1 MSRPAV
7 VVILP
12 AGMITRLIWEEYGPD
27 PVEYFLNAKYSVKI
41 IKGHPVAFS
50 IEGEPGK
57 HNPIASKWIGKPFS
71 GTLIVLNDDGKP
83 FPGPEEAWEVIDEIR
98 SIIFNEVPKNAG
110 N

>member
-1 MSRPAV
+1 MSSNAV
-7 VVILP
+7 VVITP
-12 AGMITRLIWEEYGPD
+12 AGMITRLIWEAYGPD

-57 HNPIASKWIGKPFS
+57 FNPVASKWKGKPFS
-71 GTLIVLNDDGKP
+71 GTLIVLDKDGKP
-83 FPGPEEAWEVIDEIR
+83 FPGLDEAWKVIDEIR
-98 SIIFNEVPKNAG
+98 SIYFNEVPNAG